1 MTARDD
7 AEPRRPRR
15 VNAGGGGGGA
25 SGAGGSSKPR
35 KVWRGAPDKP
45 ASNQG
50 SREVIVRV
58 TGRTKSVRTLGA
70 QLLYNARAGH
80 LDAEHSSGRV
90 LHGKEDLHVLR
101 DRWAEENGVLARHP
115 SCPTQSLG
123 VVLSMPA
130 GTDAAAVRA
139 ATVAWAHQHLTPRTE
154 WLATVHHDRAH
165 PHAHVAIRAVQDDG
179 RRIAAS
185 PAEVQQWR
193 ESFAR
198 GLQSLG
204 IEAHATPRREK
215 MERLLSRGDERR
227 HERQQP
233 QRHDRTAP
241 PPDLPRLGL

>member
-1 MTARDD
+1 MSARDD
-7 AEPRRPRR
+7 TPRRPRR
-15 VNAGGGGGGA
+15 VNAAGDAGGGT
-25 SGAGGSSKPR
+25 SGAGTKPR
-35 KVWRGAPDKP
+35 KVWRGATGKA

-70 QLLYNARAGH
+70 QLVYNARGGS

-90 LHGKEDLHVLR
+90 LYGKEDLHVLR
-101 DRWAEENGVLARHP
+101 DRWAEENSVLARHP

-139 ATVAWAHQHLTPRTE
+139 AAVAWARRHLTPRTE

-185 PAEVQQWR
+185 PAEIQQWR

-215 MERLLSRGDERR
+215 MERLLSRGDDR
-227 HERQQP
+227 HERSQAQP
-233 QRHDRTAP
+233 QHHERAAP
-241 PPDLPRLGL
+241 PPELPGFGL